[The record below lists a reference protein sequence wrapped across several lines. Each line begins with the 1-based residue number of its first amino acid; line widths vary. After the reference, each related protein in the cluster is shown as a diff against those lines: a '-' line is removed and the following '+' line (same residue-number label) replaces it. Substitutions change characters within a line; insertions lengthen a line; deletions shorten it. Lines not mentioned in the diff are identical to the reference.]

1 MFNPQF
7 DTARHP
13 IHLLTPEGWPRALL
27 GELLD
32 RVDAVHAEYSTAA
45 PTHPGL
51 RVMPLFFTQAQAGL
65 DIFKFAAAWQNWQLV
80 PAPGELNARHY
91 TPAQI
96 AQRAEQADLLV
107 MSHPAS
113 GAAHA
118 VAAQMRTGVPV
129 INVLD
134 GRHAAPLAALA
145 DVATLRRR
153 LPELN
158 TRVVVLCGDLVADAR
173 LRSVVHVLTT
183 LGVPRVNVVH
193 VGTSLPEGAAQL
205 GIHVFT
211 AEQAARAY
219 EGAAAV
225 ITYASSGATCTTDTG
240 TLLTALDSRMVL
252 HGAPSADLLPAPQQA
267 RGIPPAGAQA
277 CVLVAAAD
285 MLTGRG

>member
-1 MFNPQF
+1 MYNPQF
-7 DTARHP
+7 DTARRP
-13 IHLLTPEGWPRALL
+13 IHLLTPEGWSRALL

-32 RVDAVHAEYSTAA
+32 RVDAVHAQYSTST
-45 PTHPGL
+45 PTGPGL
-51 RVMPLFFTQAQAGL
+51 RVMPLFFTQAQAGQ
-65 DIFKFAAAWQNWQLV
+65 DIVKLAAAWRNWQLV
-80 PAPGELNARHY
+80 PAPGELSVHHH

-96 AQRAEQADLLV
+96 AQRAEQADVLV

-129 INVLD
+129 INMLD
-134 GRHAAPLAALA
+134 GRHAQPLAAIA
-145 DVATLRRR
+145 DVAMLRSR

-173 LRSVVHVLTT
+173 LRSVVHMLTT

-193 VGTSLPEGAAQL
+193 AGTSLPEDAAQL

-211 AEQAARAY
+211 AAQSASAY

-225 ITYASSGATCTTDTG
+225 ITYASSRAACRTETG
-240 TLLTALDSRMVL
+240 SLTALDARMVL
-252 HGAPSADLLPAPQQA
+252 HGAPAADLPSEPALALGAQ
-267 RGIPPAGAQA
+267 PAIAQA

-285 MLTGRG
+285 MLTGSG